1 MNGIIKTLCGK
12 MRRKEKTAEYAVIGY
27 QVCHGLRNEKVMPGY
42 MLDNGVELVDWLTV
56 RVNGE
61 RLHLAIDDYLDMI
74 RGKRTDCRAFKA
86 KGETPE
92 SFTLGDVVAWG
103 HPDKNGVQ
111 PMQLFTL
118 HTGRTP
124 TELPEAA
131 TPFVDE
137 AGNMAG
143 WYDKNER
150 RNE

>member
-12 MRRKEKTAEYAVIGY
+12 MRRKEKPAEFAVIFY
-27 QVCHGLRNEKVMPGY
+27 QVTHGSRNERTMPGY

-74 RGKRTDCRAFKA
+74 RGKRTDCRAFKV
-86 KGETPE
+86 KGAPPE
-92 SFTLGDVVAWG
+92 RFTLGDVVAWG

-124 TELPEAA
+124 TKLPEAA
-131 TPFVDE
+131 TPLVDE

>member
-74 RGKRTDCRAFKA
+74 RGKRTDCRAFKV
-86 KGETPE
+86 KG
-92 SFTLGDVVAWG
+92 GNAG
-103 HPDKNGVQ
+103 
-111 PMQLFTL
+111 TL
-118 HTGRTP
+118 H
-124 TELPEAA
+124 
-131 TPFVDE
+131 
-137 AGNMAG
+137 AGGCSSMGAP
-143 WYDKNER
+143 
-150 RNE
+150 